1 MLHGLFSPHVAF
13 NLSVALTVLL
23 AGIGAWLLCR
33 ELGALPAAAVVGG
46 IAFAL
51 CGFNVCHIKHP
62 NLHAAAAM
70 APWVLWAVERALA
83 RADGRAWPWVG
94 ALIGVQLLAG
104 GPQVAYFTLLAA
116 SGRVAWR
123 LIAAGRGAVQARG
136 LAILRIPMLEG
147 GGFVLAIVIGFA
159 LAAAAL
165 LPAWEHTALS
175 PRASGMSWEDATRYP
190 YPPADLMTFVLP
202 RVRGSVWNVTYP
214 GGETFQWENY
224 GFVGLSTLLLAV
236 MGAVAAIRGH
246 AQRRGRYWL
255 VVLVAAGLLMLGPA
269 TPLYRLAWLG
279 VPGMDLFRFPSR
291 FVVLV
296 DLALAVLASLGCSA
310 LLARLESV
318 GTAARVVPLVLVGL
332 VTVELSIQQP
342 TQLPMDDAAPWRA
355 ASPVAAAIAAD
366 GGSGRTFHLDD
377 YQVWDEVCRRNLGF
391 RAGFE
396 PFQRLAGVPLA
407 SSGVLMGLRS
417 PGGYVAMPHVRVAR
431 FWTPFQHYFLD
442 VIHQPPQWNAD
453 ARTPGAHFQG
463 ALDRSAVRYVLTG
476 EPIVDAA
483 RYQALAAFPD
493 IPLYLQ
499 VNVAALP
506 RAYVATRWVPVE
518 DTAGAARWMFRDGLA
533 FPGVP
538 AIEGAA

>member
-1 MLHGLFSPHVAF
+1 VLLAWIPLWPLLTQRKVVLQHDLFLSDLLHSHLPYRAFLGRELASGRFPLWMPDVYSGVPFLAQIEAAPLWIPSWVLHGLFSPHVAF

-255 VVLVAAGLLMLGPA
+255 VVLVAAGLLMLETRYPD
-269 TPLYRLAWLG
+269 LAEVA
-279 VPGMDLFRFPSR
+279 VPPFEKEVQTYAVKRAAKVLKARRAIFAGSIVSTVAL
-291 FVVLV
+291 FVVR
-296 DLALAVLASLGCSA
+296 C
-310 LLARLESV
+310 
-318 GTAARVVPLVLVGL
+318 T
-332 VTVELSIQQP
+332 
-342 TQLPMDDAAPWRA
+342 
-355 ASPVAAAIAAD
+355 
-366 GGSGRTFHLDD
+366 
-377 YQVWDEVCRRNLGF
+377 
-391 RAGFE
+391 
-396 PFQRLAGVPLA
+396 
-407 SSGVLMGLRS
+407 
-417 PGGYVAMPHVRVAR
+417 
-431 FWTPFQHYFLD
+431 
-442 VIHQPPQWNAD
+442 
-453 ARTPGAHFQG
+453 
-463 ALDRSAVRYVLTG
+463 
-476 EPIVDAA
+476 
-483 RYQALAAFPD
+483 
-493 IPLYLQ
+493 
-499 VNVAALP
+499 
-506 RAYVATRWVPVE
+506 
-518 DTAGAARWMFRDGLA
+518 
-533 FPGVP
+533 
-538 AIEGAA
+538 